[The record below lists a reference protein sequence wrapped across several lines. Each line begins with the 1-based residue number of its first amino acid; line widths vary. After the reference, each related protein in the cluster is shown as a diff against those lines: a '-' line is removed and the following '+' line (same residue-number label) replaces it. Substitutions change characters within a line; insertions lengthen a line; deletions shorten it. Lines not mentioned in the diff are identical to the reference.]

1 LPMSHEF
8 IQTSVTL
15 LQRIAVEKTGEDE
28 AAWVRFWELYQPA
41 MLMFAQSIGGG
52 ENSEDIVQDVLA
64 KLVSTLKRGGYV
76 RQDGKLFRSYLKT
89 LIRRQL
95 IDVYR
100 REKARGFGRN
110 VELTTSIAD
119 DTAAAEKEVGSSLDM
134 DWAKACRKAALGHVL
149 TKTALAKQSKD
160 IYRAYVLEDRPIGE
174 VAKTFG
180 VSKNDVSQIKL
191 RVNRMV
197 ENQLAEYGN

>member
-1 LPMSHEF
+1 MSQEF
-8 IQTSVTL
+8 KPTSVTL
-15 LQRIAVEKTGEDE
+15 LQSIAIEKTGEDE

-41 MLMFAQSIGGG
+41 MLLFAQSIGGG

-64 KLVSTLKRGGYV
+64 KLVDVLKHGKYE

-100 REKARGFGRN
+100 KEKARGYGRN
-110 VELTTSIAD
+110 VELTEAIVE
-119 DTAAAEKEVGSSLDM
+119 DTAAVEKDVGGELDR
-134 DWAKACRKAALGHVL
+134 DWAKACQAVAVEHVL

-160 IYRAYVLEDRPIGE
+160 IYRAYAIEGRPIGE
-174 VAKTFG
+174 VAGKFG
-180 VSKNDVSQIKL
+180 VSKNLVSQIKT
-191 RVNRMV
+191 RVDRMV
-197 ENQLAEYGN
+197 EGLVAEYGN